1 MQTMIHTI
9 RLVRTQTLTLIPS
22 TNLSSNF
29 GSKASVGR
37 FRQFTSLSN
46 KVDTGPSNMDK
57 EKNPKEKTG

>member
-9 RLVRTQTLTLIPS
+9 RSVRTQTPTLIPS

-29 GSKASVGR
+29 VSKASLGR
-37 FRQFTSLSN
+37 FRQVTSLSN
-46 KVDTGPSNMDK
+46 KADIAPSNMDK